1 MHSKQILS
9 MRSTEVCIRPY
20 VKPCIV
26 AIKAQHT
33 LSIMYSCKRL
43 KIAVNGC
50 AVVLAKH
57 LTERRSMS
65 ILEDSTVQGTT
76 VLEKLV
82 LSFYWFP

>member
-9 MRSTEVCIRPY
+9 MHSTEVCIRPY

-33 LSIMYSCKRL
+33 LSIMYSCEWL

-65 ILEDSTVQGTT
+65 ILDDSTVQGTT
-76 VLEKLV
+76 VLEKHI

>member
-9 MRSTEVCIRPY
+9 MHSTEVY
-20 VKPCIV
+20 ALDHMSSHVST
-26 AIKAQHT
+26 IKAQHT
-33 LSIMYSCKRL
+33 LSYSCKWL

-65 ILEDSTVQGTT
+65 NLDDLTVQVTT
-76 VLEKLV
+76 VLEKHV